1 MPLLMKPVKPLQA
14 GDIIFTDHILIRHY
28 GVYAGKGRVIH
39 YAGEN
44 GIFDANI
51 GIREISLEQF
61 TKNSKYGVVQFA
73 GEHTGINRFS
83 GKETVHRARSRLGE
97 RSYNLIFN
105 NCEHFALWCKTG
117 KSKSR
122 QVERA
127 VTIAMVLGTIA
138 VAAHLVKSNDEG

>member
-1 MPLLMKPVKPLQA
+1 MKPIKPLQA

-28 GVYAGKGRVIH
+28 GVYAGKCRVIH

-51 GIREISLEQF
+51 GIREISLKQF
-61 TKNSKYGVVQFA
+61 AKDGKYGVVQFS
-73 GEHTGINRFS
+73 GKHTWAKQFS
-83 GKETVHRARSRLGE
+83 GKETVRRARSRIGE
-97 RSYNLIFN
+97 KSYNLIFN

-122 QVERA
+122 QVEKA
-127 VTIAMVLGTIA
+127 ATIAIVLGTIA
-138 VAAHLVKSNDEG
+138 VAAHLVKSNDEV

>member
-1 MPLLMKPVKPLQA
+1 MRPIKPLQA
-14 GDIIFTDHILIRHY
+14 GDVIFTNHILIRHY

-44 GIFDANI
+44 GIFDTNI

-61 TKNSKYGVVQFA
+61 AKDGKYGVVQFT
-73 GEHTGINRFS
+73 GEHTEKNQFS
-83 GKETVHRARSRLGE
+83 GKETVRRAQSRIGE

-127 VTIAMVLGTIA
+127 ATIAILLGTIA
-138 VAAHLVKSNDEG
+138 VVAHLVKSNDEG